1 LRARVGDT
9 LTRVPAGDAS
19 RARGFNP
26 TDTAST
32 APRPNTPANPANAA
46 TPITPGWAGGE
57 GGTASATNPAAE
69 TPSAARA
76 FAGAPQW
83 PPAAVGPTRV
93 EPAPPADPAWR
104 PGPDASQV
112 DPVESAAREALFA
125 RWRFDQPPSLDAS
138 GFTPMSPSAVIDESY
153 AYDFDAIAQELDG
166 GEYSVLEGQGTS
178 VLEGPTP
185 LVLEGPGTSVLQGQG
200 PAVPSPVVWPAESPP
215 LASGPGG
222 MTFNGPIGG
231 EPLPLSESFG
241 DSIVPGS
248 MPGEGLPPGS
258 VILGPPELCETCE
271 PTLGQLLRSKF
282 DQWTFNAADRILAT
296 RQHVDAGMGTLW
308 VEHAPLVLDT
318 TQPRRQ
324 IRLRLDAGQGMVY
337 PDRST
342 YRWAPPGTGPNY
354 PGKSTTRD
362 FKLMFE
368 LGSDALS
375 VQTELPLRG
384 YTAEEGFSQSGFGDM
399 EITQK
404 LRIKNGNRIQISQ
417 MMRIYTPTGNIA
429 TGKGNGHTT
438 LEPGVLARF
447 KQSDWTYF
455 HGEIKYWIPLGA
467 DPTFSGQIL
476 TYGVGMSTVW
486 HETLTSAWIPTLE
499 MQSLNFSG
507 GKKTG
512 PGNVALPVKDPTAMI
527 YPGIRFV
534 RDSGG
539 DLGVMEFGA
548 AYGIGFTEERTFDSL
563 LRLELKFSH

>member
-1 LRARVGDT
+1 M
-9 LTRVPAGDAS
+9 
-19 RARGFNP
+19 
-26 TDTAST
+26 
-32 APRPNTPANPANAA
+32 
-46 TPITPGWAGGE
+46 
-57 GGTASATNPAAE
+57 TASATNPATE
-69 TPSAARA
+69 TPSAAREVA
-76 FAGAPQW
+76 VAPQW
-83 PPAAVGPTRV
+83 PPAAVGPSRV
-93 EPAPPADPAWR
+93 DPAWEPDSPWR
-104 PGPDASQV
+104 PGPETSQV

-125 RWRFDQPPSLDAS
+125 RWRFDQPSSLDAS
-138 GFTPMSPSAVIDESY
+138 GFTPMSPSAVIDEPY

-166 GEYSVLEGQGTS
+166 GGHS
-178 VLEGPTP
+178 VLEGPIP
-185 LVLEGPGTSVLQGQG
+185 SVLEGPGTSVLQGHG
-200 PAVPSPVVWPAESPP
+200 PAGPNPGVWPTESPP
-215 LASGPGG
+215 LGSGPGG

-241 DSIVPGS
+241 DSIVAGP
-248 MPGEGLPPGS
+248 MPGEGMPPAS

-308 VEHAPLVLDT
+308 VEHAPMVLDT

-324 IRLRLDAGQGMVY
+324 IRLRLDAGQGLVY
-337 PDRST
+337 PDRGT
-342 YRWAPPGTGPNY
+342 WLWAPPGTGPNY
-354 PGKSTTRD
+354 PGKVATRD

-368 LGSDALS
+368 LGSDALGI
-375 VQTELPLRG
+375 QTELPLRG
-384 YTAEEGFSQSGFGDM
+384 YTAEEGFGQSGFGDM

-417 MMRIYTPTGNIA
+417 MLRIYAPTGNIA
-429 TGKGNGHTT
+429 TGMGNGHTT
-438 LEPGVLARF
+438 LEPGVLGRF
-447 KQSDWTYF
+447 KQSDRTYF
-455 HGEIKYWIPLGA
+455 HGELKYWIPLGA

>member
-1 LRARVGDT
+1 
-9 LTRVPAGDAS
+9 
-19 RARGFNP
+19 
-26 TDTAST
+26 
-32 APRPNTPANPANAA
+32 
-46 TPITPGWAGGE
+46 
-57 GGTASATNPAAE
+57 
-69 TPSAARA
+69 
-76 FAGAPQW
+76 
-83 PPAAVGPTRV
+83 
-93 EPAPPADPAWR
+93 
-104 PGPDASQV
+104 
-112 DPVESAAREALFA
+112 
-125 RWRFDQPPSLDAS
+125 
-138 GFTPMSPSAVIDESY
+138 
-153 AYDFDAIAQELDG
+153 
-166 GEYSVLEGQGTS
+166 
-178 VLEGPTP
+178 
-185 LVLEGPGTSVLQGQG
+185 
-200 PAVPSPVVWPAESPP
+200 
-215 LASGPGG
+215 

-231 EPLPLSESFG
+231 EPLPLAESFG

-417 MMRIYTPTGNIA
+417 MMRIYIPTGNIA
-429 TGKGNGHTT
+429 TGMGNGHTT